1 MEKRT
6 DEIIISEIKEVL
18 AEYVEP
24 AVAEHGG
31 AVNFVSYE
39 EGNLVLEMSGACSG
53 CAGSAMTLQY
63 GIERLMKEQIPE
75 IVEINAYEDPF
86 STVDPFYTQSF
97 DEYN

>member
-18 AEYVEP
+18 AEYIEP

-31 AVNFVSYE
+31 AVNFVSYK

-75 IVEINAYEDPF
+75 IVEISAHEDPF
-86 STVDPFYTQSF
+86 STVDPFYTHPF

>member
-6 DEIIISEIKEVL
+6 DDVIISEVHKLLE
-18 AEYVEP
+18 EYVAP

-39 EGNLVLEMSGACSG
+39 DGRLTLEMSGACSG

-63 GIERLMKEQIPE
+63 GIERLINEHIPE
-75 IVEINAYEDPF
+75 IVAIDAFEDPF
-86 STVDPFYTQSF
+86 STIDPFYTQSF
-97 DEYN
+97 DEYH